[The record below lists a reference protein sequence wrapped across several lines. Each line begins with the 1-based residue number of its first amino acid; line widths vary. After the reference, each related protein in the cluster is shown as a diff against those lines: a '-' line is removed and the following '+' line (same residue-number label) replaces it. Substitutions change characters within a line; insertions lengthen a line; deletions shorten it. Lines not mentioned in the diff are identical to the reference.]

1 MPLARGGD
9 SVLAEARR
17 PTGLRVTGRARP
29 ACPGRAG
36 SVAVGSPAEPEGT
49 AGGRGCSVGAGL
61 RAGLAT
67 ACLSPR
73 AGGDEQRCG
82 SPVGARAVAGAGRS
96 FVFPVCRGPGSD
108 NLLPRPC
115 PWPSG
120 LGAQDMCRSHVLRPQ
135 TLGPLGGR
143 EARPPAASGGL
154 PWSPKPSPRTCSA
167 VPCRG
172 LGCPSPCLAWCRR
185 VSCHSLCGRLW
196 PRGPLEPASVPFGLP
211 ATLGLLGHGAGL
223 PGLQP
228 PRHTGA
234 SGLGEAPGQRLP
246 GEARAGRGRIGL
258 DFGGGVRRR
267 AGQESQA
274 CCWGVCVPDA
284 N

>member
-61 RAGLAT
+61 RAGPAT

-73 AGGDEQRCG
+73 AGGHEQRCG

-143 EARPPAASGGL
+143 EARPPAASV
-154 PWSPKPSPRTCSA
+154 WRAA
-167 VPCRG
+167 VESEALAVDLLCR
-172 LGCPSPCLAWCRR
+172 A
-185 VSCHSLCGRLW
+185 
-196 PRGPLEPASVPFGLP
+196 
-211 ATLGLLGHGAGL
+211 L
-223 PGLQP
+223 PGAWLP
-228 PRHTGA
+228 VPM
-234 SGLGEAPGQRLP
+234 SGLVQTRFL
-246 GEARAGRGRIGL
+246 
-258 DFGGGVRRR
+258 
-267 AGQESQA
+267 S
-274 CCWGVCVPDA
+274 
-284 N
+284 